1 MNQELLQAISH
12 LIREV
17 HGPSCSI
24 SIADRV
30 TESKK
35 EGERKR
41 QHGTVLQVENQWDF
55 SVA

>member
-17 HGPSCSI
+17 RVPSCSI
-24 SIADRV
+24 STADRV
-30 TESKK
+30 MENKRGGVK
-35 EGERKR
+35 KR
-41 QHGTVLQVENQWDF
+41 QRGIVLQVENQWDF